1 MLHLG
6 VGERAGMEV
15 FEYGWLRVCDI
26 QILAWHFFVFLVHR
40 TPYGSSWKHVWD
52 IAEHSIEYFSRL
64 LLSFTFPHLHHYLCP
79 HPI

>member
-26 QILAWHFFVFLVHR
+26 QILAWLFFVFLVHR
-40 TPYGSSWKHVWD
+40 TPYGSSWKHFLG
-52 IAEHSIEYFSRL
+52 HS
-64 LLSFTFPHLHHYLCP
+64 
-79 HPI
+79 